1 MSMKQLVYL
10 WLCMTTT
17 PQNDQKPNFF
27 RRRLMVRDLQ
37 LIQVSSPASVLIVGS
52 NTSDDVKWL
61 VYMIVLTTK

>member
-17 PQNDQKPNFF
+17 PQNDQKPNFC

-37 LIQVSSPASVLIVGS
+37 LIQVNSSASVLIVGS